1 MRIAINRC
9 SCNFIYIYF
18 QLVSSKWGLLLL
30 IVVKLN
36 TLIQARIVL
45 SA

>member
-9 SCNFIYIYF
+9 SCNFIYIDF